1 MEASG
6 RAADPQA
13 DAEQSDDEKALAE
26 LGYKQSLDRAW
37 SGFSNF
43 AISFTII
50 SVLAGCFT
58 TYFIAWNNGGP
69 IAISWGWPIICGLI
83 LLVAVSMSELVSK
96 YPTAGGIYYWASD
109 LGGKTWGWFTGWF
122 NLIGLVG
129 VTASVV
135 YASAQFAYVLLALYG
150 LDLGVV
156 NFGDDAHVLGETFL
170 LFALFLGIH
179 SLINIYSSPLVA
191 RFNNISVGWHVL
203 GVAVIIAILIFVPDE
218 HASADFVFTETIN
231 NSGFNDGL
239 TSGGFFWFYV
249 LPLGF
254 LLTMYTQTGYDASA
268 HVSEETK
275 GAAMGAAKGVWRSV
289 FWAGVIGWLVLLAIT
304 FAASNPDFVN
314 DPENGFGLGSSLAI
328 FDSALDPWAAKLV
341 IMIATIGQLF
351 CGMACLTSASRM
363 CYAFSRDRAV
373 PGHKIWTRLNHH
385 RIPSFSV
392 LFMAGLALIITLP
405 ALVGD
410 ENNFT
415 YAFAAVVS
423 IAVIGLY
430 IAYVIP
436 TFLRWR
442 MGDAFEPGPW
452 TLGKKYKWI
461 NPLAVIWVII
471 CVIVFSLPQSPA
483 GVPWDEAFDAKFAN
497 YAPVTVLV
505 VIIAVGLWWLISARH
520 TFQGPVRQIEFDDGA
535 GISEETPN
543 RRRDLSAPARPGAP
557 CG

>member
-1 MEASG
+1 MEATG
-6 RAADPQA
+6 RAADLKG
-13 DAEQSDDEKALAE
+13 DATADDEKQLAS

-150 LDLGVV
+150 LDLGFI
-156 NFGDDAHVLGETFL
+156 NFGDDAHVLLET
-170 LFALFLGIH
+170 FALFAFFLAIH

-191 RFNNISVGWHVL
+191 MFNNVSVGWHVL
-203 GVAVIIAILIFVPDE
+203 GVAVIIAILIIVPDD

-275 GAAMGAAKGVWRSV
+275 GAAIGAAKGVWRSV

-304 FAASNPDFVN
+304 FAAADAGFVN

-328 FDSALDPWAAKLV
+328 FNNALDPWAAKMV

-373 PGHKIWTRLNHH
+373 PGHRIWTRLNHH
-385 RIPSFSV
+385 RIPMFAV
-392 LFMAGLALIITLP
+392 LFMATAALLITLP

-442 MGDAFEPGPW
+442 MGDRFKPGPW

-461 NPLAVIWVII
+461 NPAAVLWVII

-483 GVPWDEAFDAKFAN
+483 GVPWHDDWDAKFAN

-505 VIIAVGLWWLISARH
+505 VIVAVGLWWLISARH
-520 TFQGPVRQIEFDDGA
+520 SFTGPIREVEFDEGA
-535 GISEETPN
+535 GISEETK
-543 RRRDLSAPARPGAP
+543 PAG
-557 CG
+557 GG